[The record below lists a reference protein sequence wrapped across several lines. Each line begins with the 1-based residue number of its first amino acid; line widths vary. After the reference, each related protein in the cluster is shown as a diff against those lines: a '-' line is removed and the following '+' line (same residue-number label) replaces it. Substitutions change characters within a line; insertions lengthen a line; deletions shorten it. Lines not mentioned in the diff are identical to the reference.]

1 MTGAEFLQRLADR
14 DRPRIGGP
22 VLAVVAHQDDET
34 IGLGGQMNR
43 FDDLLVVHVTD
54 GAPADPAHAHRAGFP
69 DRIAYAA
76 ARRREVAAAVA
87 LAGLGPDRLV
97 ALGHVDQTAR
107 DNLTTI
113 AAEIGALIDRHRP
126 AVVLTHAY
134 EGGHPDHDAVAFAVD
149 AAAQRSVAGPAVV
162 AMPLY
167 HQGGTGMVLQT
178 FCDPRPD
185 DVTVML
191 PEDAWNRKLRMLAA
205 HTSQWSVLSAV
216 TARHEA
222 FRLTRDEDFNRLPNG
237 GRLLYEGFGWGMTGA
252 EWLERVAAARRR
264 VSS

>member
-1 MTGAEFLQRLADR
+1 MTGATFLQRLADR
-14 DRPRIGGP
+14 DRPRIGVP

-34 IGLGGQMNR
+34 IGLGGQMDR
-43 FDDLLVVHVTD
+43 FDDLLIVHVTD
-54 GAPADPAHAHRAGFP
+54 GAPADPAHALRAGFP

-76 ARRREVAAAVA
+76 ARHGEVAAAVG
-87 LAGLGPDRLV
+87 LAGIEADRLI

-113 AAEIGALIDRHRP
+113 AGEIGGLIERHRP

-134 EGGHPDHDAVAFAVD
+134 EGGHPDHDAVAYAVD
-149 AAAQRSVAGPAVV
+149 AAAARSEIRPAVV

-167 HQGGTGMVLQT
+167 HRGETGMVLQT

-185 DVTVML
+185 DVVIAL
-191 PEDAWNRKLRMLAA
+191 PEDAQARKLRMLAA
-205 HTSQWSVLSAV
+205 HTSQASVLSAV
-216 TARHEA
+216 TTRQEA
-222 FRLTRDEDFNRLPNG
+222 FRLTRNEDFTRLPNG

-252 EWLERVAAARRR
+252 EWLDRVAAARRR
-264 VSS
+264 DPP